1 MLVRERMSHPVIT
14 VNAEASLKDALDLM
28 RREHIRRLPVVNK
41 RGQLVGIV
49 TETDLAKASPSQATT
64 LSVYEVRELTNKVKI
79 EGIMTSEV
87 VTVTD
92 DTPIEEAARIMA
104 DCDISGLPV
113 MRDGKLVG
121 LITETDLFKIFLELF
136 AARESGVRLTV
147 EVPKAP
153 GQLAKLTRAIFEL
166 GGDILALGTFMGESS
181 ETGQITV
188 RVDGVPMNALIDA
201 VRPLVIRIADVRE
214 SEKK

>member
-1 MLVRERMSHPVIT
+1 MLIRERMSHPVIT
-14 VNAEASLKDALDLM
+14 VSAEASMKEALDMM

-41 RGQLVGIV
+41 RGQMVGIV

-64 LSVYEVRELTNKVKI
+64 LSVWEVRELTGKVKV
-79 EGIMTSEV
+79 EEIMTPKV
-87 VTVTD
+87 ITVAD

-113 MRDGKLVG
+113 LRDGKLVG
-121 LITETDLFKIFLELF
+121 LITETDIFKVFLELF
-136 AARESGVRLTV
+136 GARESGVRLSV
-147 EVPKAP
+147 EVPRAP

-166 GGDILALGTFMGESS
+166 GGDIVALGTFMGESS
-181 ETGQITV
+181 ETGQIIV
-188 RVDGVPMNALIDA
+188 KVAGVSRDALVAAIQ
-201 VRPLVIRIADVRE
+201 PLVIRIADVRE

>member
-1 MLVRERMSHPVIT
+1 MLIRERMSHPVIT
-14 VNAEASLKDALDLM
+14 VSAEASMKEALDLR

-41 RGQLVGIV
+41 RGQMVGIV

-64 LSVYEVRELTNKVKI
+64 LSVWEVRELTSKVKV
-79 EGIMTSEV
+79 EEIMTPEV
-87 VTVTD
+87 ITVAD

-113 MRDGKLVG
+113 LRDGKLVG
-121 LITETDLFKIFLELF
+121 LITETDIFKVFLELF
-136 AARESGVRLTV
+136 GARESGVRLSV
-147 EVPKAP
+147 EVPRAP

-166 GGDILALGTFMGESS
+166 GGDIVALGTFMGESS
-181 ETGQITV
+181 ETGQIIV
-188 RVDGVPMNALIDA
+188 KVAGVSMDALVAAIQ
-201 VRPLVIRIADVRE
+201 PLVIRIADVRE